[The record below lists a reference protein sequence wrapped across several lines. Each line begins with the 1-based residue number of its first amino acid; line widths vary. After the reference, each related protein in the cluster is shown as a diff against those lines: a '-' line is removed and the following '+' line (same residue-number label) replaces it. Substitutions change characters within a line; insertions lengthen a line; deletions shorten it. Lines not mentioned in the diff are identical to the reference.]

1 MSDVVRRVV
10 RRLGSARGQSET
22 IGVVLLLALTVIGA
36 GAVVGFGAT
45 ALDDA
50 KQRSS
55 TGSAEHAMTQFDSRA
70 SLVAHGDTNAQT
82 VQFAG
87 ARDAK
92 RTVESDRGWM
102 NVTIVNQSTGD
113 LETNVMNVTLG
124 AVSYEDGETTIAY
137 QGGGVWRSNGDGS
150 VMLSP
155 PEFHYRDSTLTLPLV
170 LVRGD
175 GTLDNRARITRG
187 GPTRAKYPNA
197 TAGRTNPLTS
207 GKVNVTVHSRYYQA
221 WGRFFLQRTGGS
233 VAYDHANETAT
244 ATLIT
249 PASLN
254 PIQYGVA
261 GSSSGDEIQLSGSGS
276 NEAFVD
282 SYNSSGGNYSSTKS
296 ANGTLSMAG
305 SVTVG
310 GNGRIKGDVR
320 SGESVTLKGG
330 ANVTGTVHYTTGK
343 DIKPNAKYGGLE
355 KIDGVGS
362 ADSVDPLVDQRLSTL
377 KSSNDNGAT
386 GAINSNDRLDFNN
399 GSPVTLPDGKYY
411 LEKIDMTGSEKLV
424 IDTNGN
430 QTEIAV
436 GNSIS
441 LDDSANITVKGG
453 GTVRIYV
460 GDDIDLQ
467 KETSVYVPDDN
478 SQQMW
483 FYGTSDATVDIQGA
497 QSTPIEFVGVIYAPS
512 ADSDATVKHANVYGG
527 VIAGKVTID
536 TGGAVHF
543 DQNLQSVSP
552 IPGAGAI
559 PQLTYLHI
567 SANPVNV
574 TAS

>member
-1 MSDVVRRVV
+1 MNDVVRRVV

-22 IGVVLLLALTVIGA
+22 IGVVLLLALTIIGA
-36 GAVVGFGAT
+36 GAVVGFGAAT
-45 ALDDA
+45 LDDA
-50 KQRSS
+50 KQRAS

-70 SLVAHGDTNAQT
+70 SLIAHGDTNAQT
-82 VQFAG
+82 VRFAG

-102 NVTIVNQSTGD
+102 NVTIVNQTTGD
-113 LETNVMNVTLG
+113 VQTNVMNVTLG

-137 QGGGVWRSNGDGS
+137 QGGGVWRSTGDGS

-155 PEFHYRDSTLTLPLV
+155 PEFHYRESTLTLPLV

-175 GTLDNRARITRG
+175 GTLDERARITRG
-187 GPTRAKYPNA
+187 GPTRAKYPNV
-197 TAGRTNPLTS
+197 TMGRTNPLTA

-221 WGRFFLQRTGGS
+221 WGRFFRQRTDGS
-233 VAYDHANETAT
+233 VAYDHASETAT

-254 PIQYGVA
+254 PIQYGVT
-261 GSSSGDEIQLSGSGS
+261 GSSAGDEIQLSGSGS

-282 SYNSSGGNYSSTKS
+282 SYNSSSGNYSSTKS
-296 ANGTLSMAG
+296 ENGTLSMAG

-320 SGESVTLKGG
+320 SGEAVTLKGG
-330 ANVTGTVHYTTGK
+330 SNVTGTVFYTTGK
-343 DIKPNAKYGGLE
+343 DIKPNAEYGGLE

-362 ADSVDPLVDQRLSTL
+362 TDSVDPLVNERLVALS
-377 KSSNDNGAT
+377 SSNDNGAT
-386 GAINSNDRLDFNN
+386 SAINSGDRLNFSG
-399 GSPVTLPDGKYY
+399 GSTVTLPDGEYY
-411 LEKIDMTGSEKLV
+411 LEKIDMASSEKLV
-424 IDTNGN
+424 IDTNGS
-430 QTEIAV
+430 QTKIAV
-436 GNSIS
+436 GNSVS
-441 LDDSANITVKGG
+441 LDDTANITVKGG

-460 GDDIDLQ
+460 DDDIDMQ
-467 KETSVYVPDDN
+467 KRTSVYVPDDN
-478 SQQMW
+478 SRQMW
-483 FYGTSDATVDIQGA
+483 FYGTRDATIDLQGDN
-497 QSTPIEFVGVIYAPS
+497 SDPIKFVGVIYAPS
-512 ADSDATVKHANVYGG
+512 AGSDVTVKHANVYGG
-527 VIAGKVTID
+527 VIAGKVTIG

-543 DQNLQSVSP
+543 DQNLQTVSP
-552 IPGAGAI
+552 IPGAGSI

-574 TAS
+574 TAG